1 MKKNLTTLFF
11 LLMAAL
17 AYAVEIPV
25 GYSKG
30 IVASSSAYVVNG
42 KGAVS
47 AATKISPDL
56 LYPYVGNEIRG
67 ISAGIIDARYCDSIR
82 VFVSYSLNGEY
93 IATGAITRKDNDIS
107 KRPADGWNNI
117 PLNHPVAISE
127 GMEIYIGYVF
137 YQRYKCEAVSFVG
150 KADDNR
156 TYVKRGA
163 LGEWEDASTKGFV
176 SVEMLIDGKRMPK
189 YDFRINEAKGRLSMP
204 GGIATKITVINN
216 GQEIPSDFDLSFSAD
231 GFSHMEKISS
241 QIAPSSSKELN
252 IILTNV
258 PDGVGFQTPLSV
270 SVTRIAGGEDAVP
283 SDNER
288 GVGVTVKRNVVVEEF
303 TGTGC
308 GWCPRGL
315 VGMDKLRKMYG
326 NSFVGIGIHQYNSSD
341 PMYPT
346 RYKNLGFSGAPSCTI
361 NRTTM
366 TDPYY
371 GTDNLDIC
379 HDFENAMY
387 EGAMASVTV
396 IGSYNSDKTKV
407 RASATIS
414 AQDNLEGLKL
424 TFVLIADSL
433 TGTTAAWKQQN
444 YYASNYSASQLPDDM
459 ACFGAGGE
467 YGQSSF
473 FWIFNDVA
481 IGTYYEGG
489 QYEMEIGNMEMGQSM
504 TIDYTL
510 DMPTKAALIN
520 AIDYDDVAVIAMLL
534 DGKGQVIN
542 AQKYYMDGRME
553 AGESLVTIYGNAGDL
568 ISGSDSD
575 LSLYMMNNSYL
586 NGFQLDLCLPEGVLL
601 AKDEEDNY
609 IYTLSDKLANPDNMQ
624 VNIIEL
630 PDNTYRIICFS
641 FTNEVLPTGYDKL
654 ISLRLC
660 TDENVTSGSY
670 QCVLQNATC
679 SSVDGKSI
687 PIERNTFPLNV
698 FVYPS
703 GDVNHDESVNV
714 TDVMLIVNH
723 IMEVENTLF
732 HEDRADVNHD
742 NRIDVGDVMGTVKI
756 ILEGTSHAPAI
767 ARVAT
772 SDLRM
777 TASENTAVLRM
788 ANMCEYTAFQMEVQ
802 MPEGVN
808 LMDIDLG
815 ENTSS
820 HRYVLNALGDGRYKV
835 VVFSL
840 DGNKFTESSDGALLR
855 FITDSHIARGIQV
868 KNIQFTN
875 PSFETVSFNNL
886 TETSGIEELSS
897 DKSEGIYYDLQGI
910 PAKTPSH
917 GVYIKDG
924 KKIIAKSCPFHI
936 EEDSIVPIK

>member
-11 LLMAAL
+11 MLIVTL
-17 AYAVEIPV
+17 AYAIEIPV
-25 GYSKG
+25 GYSQG
-30 IVASSSAYVVNG
+30 VIASSSDYIVNG
-42 KGAVS
+42 KGSVS
-47 AATKISPDL
+47 AVTKVSSDL
-56 LYPYVGNEIRG
+56 LKPYVGNEIRA
-67 ISAGIIDARYCDSIR
+67 ISTGIIDSRYCDSIR
-82 VFVSYSLNGEY
+82 VFVSYSLNGDY
-93 IATGAITRKDNDIS
+93 IATGAITHDSNDLS
-107 KRPADGWNNI
+107 KRPTDGWNNI
-117 PLNHPVAISE
+117 PLNHHVVISE

-150 KADDNR
+150 KADENR
-156 TYVKRGA
+156 TYVKRGT
-163 LGEWEDASTKGFV
+163 GEWEDASSKGYI
-176 SVEMLIDGKRMPK
+176 SVEMLIDGNEMPK
-189 YDFRINEAKGRLSMP
+189 YDLRVNEAKAKLNMSGVVDS
-204 GGIATKITVINN
+204 KITISNR
-216 GQEIPSDFDLSFSAD
+216 GQSIPSNFNLTFSAD
-231 GFSHMEKISS
+231 GFSHVETISS
-241 QIAPSSSKELN
+241 QVVPLSTREFEV
-252 IILTNV
+252 ILTNV
-258 PDGVGFQTPLSV
+258 PDGVGFKKPITV
-270 SVTRIAGGEDAVP
+270 SLTRIAGGKDAVP
-283 SDNER
+283 SDNEQR
-288 GVGVTVKRNVVVEEF
+288 VTVSAKRNVVVEVY
-303 TGTGC
+303 TNTDC
-308 GWCPRGL
+308 GWCPRGI
-315 VGMDKLRKMYG
+315 VGMEKMRKIFG
-326 NSFVGIGIHQYNSSD
+326 NRFVGVGIHQLSEDIMHTFTS
-341 PMYPT
+341 
-346 RYKNLGFSGAPSCTI
+346 YKDLGFQATPTCFI
-361 NRTTM
+361 NRKTL
-366 TDPYY
+366 TDPYW
-371 GTDNLDIC
+371 GTDSTGIC
-379 HDFENAMY
+379 HDFEMAMD
-387 EGAMASVTV
+387 EGAMASITV
-396 IGSYNSDKTKV
+396 NGSYNADKTGV
-407 RASATIS
+407 LASAKVT
-414 AQDNLEGLKL
+414 AHDNLEGLKL
-424 TFVLIADSL
+424 TFVLIADSIS
-433 TGTTAAWKQQN
+433 GTSKIWEQRN
-444 YYASNYSASQLPDDM
+444 FYVGYSSSQLPYDL
-459 ACFGAGGE
+459 ACFGSGGE
-467 YGQSSF
+467 YGQS
-473 FWIFNDVA
+473 WLPWVYDDVA
-481 IGTYYEGG
+481 IGTYYEEG
-489 QYEMEIGNMEMGQSM
+489 QYEMEIGGLELGQSL
-504 TIDYTL
+504 TVDYTV
-510 DMPTKAALIN
+510 DMPNTYLLGN
-520 AIDYDDVAVIAMLL
+520 RDDVAVIAMLL
-534 DGKGQVIN
+534 DNNGQVIN
-542 AQKYYMDGRME
+542 ASKYYLDGRNDIDQP
-553 AGESLVTIYGNAGDL
+553 AVTINGITEDL
-568 ISGSDSD
+568 IAESESE
-575 LSLYMMNNSYL
+575 LSIYMMNDSYS
-586 NGFQLDLCLPEGVLL
+586 NGVQFDLCLPEGVSP
-601 AKDEEDNY
+601 AKDQDGDY
-609 IYTLSDKLANPDNMQ
+609 ISIFSNRFNNPDNMQ
-624 VNIIEL
+624 VDIIEK

-641 FTNEVLPTGYDKL
+641 YTNEILPCGYGKL
-654 ISLRLC
+654 LSLRLC
-660 TDENVTSGSY
+660 TDENVSSGSY

-924 KKIIAKSCPFHI
+924 KKIITN
-936 EEDSIVPIK
+936 